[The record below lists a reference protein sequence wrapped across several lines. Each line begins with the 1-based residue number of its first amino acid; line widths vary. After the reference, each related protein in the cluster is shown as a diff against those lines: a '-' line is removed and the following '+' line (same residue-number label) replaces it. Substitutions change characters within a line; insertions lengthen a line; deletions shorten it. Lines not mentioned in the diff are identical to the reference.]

1 MTEADRLFAR
11 FPDFIKEYIY
21 RQGWSGF
28 RDVQMAAARVLFET
42 EDNLLLS
49 SSTASGKTEAAFF
62 PILTELTTAR
72 ELTPGVSVLYIAPL
86 KSLINDQ
93 FGRITE
99 LTDEADIPVFH
110 WHGDVARSHKEKML
124 RAPRGVLQ
132 ITPES
137 LESMLMRRGGDVIR
151 LFGNLK
157 YIIIDEIHTL
167 TGTDRGN
174 QILCQIARIARLIG
188 YQPRRIGLSATI
200 GDTDAAAAWLGAGSG
215 RSTYVPELPREK
227 LRWRLGIEHFYIE
240 SPAHDESDPIHT
252 GPSVLYDLNYAN
264 IKKEIEKDSPA
275 LAAGGAS
282 PILPDVTGGES
293 EKKFDPAADAGYE
306 YIYDATK
313 GRKSLVF
320 SNSREETEYVTATL
334 RQIAE
339 RRGERDV
346 FLIHHGNLSA
356 AIREEAEAKMK
367 DEEIQAVTC
376 ATVTMELGIDIGKL
390 ERVVQLGSPN
400 TVSSFLQ
407 RLGRSGRR
415 ENPPEMVMVFREEE
429 PLPNA
434 PLPHLI
440 PWELLKAI
448 AVIQLYIENRFI
460 EPPIIRKCPFSL
472 LFQQTISILA
482 SSGSLTPMALGERV
496 LSLPPFT
503 HITKDQY
510 RLLLKSMIDQEFLEM
525 TEEKELIVGLRGEK
539 LTASFKFFA
548 VFKDTEDFTVRSGS
562 DEIGTI
568 TSAPPVGDR
577 FALAGRVWEV
587 EELDIPH
594 RLIYVHPVKGKMEI
608 EWPGDYGEVH
618 TRILERMYRVLA
630 EDTEYAYLK
639 PDALERLKLA
649 RAVARNTGMLEN
661 TLVHLGGYTWAM
673 FPWLGTR
680 SFRTLRRYLGQFAD
694 KYKISKIEFE
704 GCYYMMFRMERGD
717 GISLLSDMGRRIREE
732 GISLD
737 HLIGLN
743 ECPVYEKYDGFIP
756 SELLRIA
763 FREDKLRSDEILT
776 RSETW

>member
-1 MTEADRLFAR
+1 MSDTVFDSFA
-11 FPDFIKEYIY
+11 PFIREFIY
-21 RQGWSGF
+21 SRGWQKLH
-28 RDVQMAAARVLFET
+28 DVQITAAKVIFDT
-42 EDNLLLS
+42 DHNLLIP

-62 PILTELTTAR
+62 PILSQIYEDD
-72 ELTPGVSVLYIAPL
+72 TPGIAVLYIAPL

-137 LESMLMRRGGDVIR
+137 LESMLMRRGSDVIR

-240 SPAHDESDPIHT
+240 SPTHDDSDPKHT
-252 GPSVLYDLNYAN
+252 GPSVIYDLNFGN
-264 IKKEIEKDSPA
+264 IKKEIEKNESPA
-275 LAAGGAS
+275 IQAQGAS
-282 PILPDVTGGES
+282 AILPDVVGEKE
-293 EKKFDPAADAGYE
+293 EKPFDPAADPGYE

-415 ENPPEMVMVFREEE
+415 GDPPEMVMVFREEE

-496 LSLPPFT
+496 LSLPPFA

-525 TEEKELIVGLRGEK
+525 TEERELIVGLRGEK

-608 EWPGDYGEVH
+608 QWPGDYGEVH
-618 TRILERMYRVLA
+618 TRILERMYQVLA
-630 EDTEYAYLK
+630 EDTEYPYLK
-639 PDALERLKLA
+639 PDALERLHLA

-680 SFRTLRRYLGQFAD
+680 SFRTLRRYMGQFAD
-694 KYKISKIEFE
+694 EYKISKMEFE
-704 GCYYMMFRMERGD
+704 GCYYLMFRMERGD
-717 GISLLSDMGRRIREE
+717 GISLLRAMGERIRRD

-737 HLIGLN
+737 HLIGLS

-756 SELLRIA
+756 AELLRTA
-763 FREDKLRSDEILT
+763 FREDKLRSDEILS
-776 RSETW
+776 RSDMW